1 MKFNE
6 KLLDLRKK
14 KGLSQEDLGGS
25 LNVSRQTISKWEGG
39 QSYPDFEKL
48 ILLSEFFDIT
58 LDELMKDTDVQNIKE
73 RNINSIDTSYFQ
85 LVLKTIIKAM
95 VWFGWFLIITVVV
108 CVVWSLIT
116 TGKIIQP

>member
-14 KGLSQEDLGGS
+14 KGLSQEELGGA

-48 ILLSEFFDIT
+48 ILLSDFFDIT

-73 RNINSIDTSYFQ
+73 RDISFIDTSYLE
-85 LVLKTIIKAM
+85 LVLKNIIKAM
-95 VWFGWFLIITVVV
+95 VWFGWFLIIIVVV